1 MSKRK
6 LIRSD
11 CFPYHVTARGNNR
24 EPFPLAL
31 GYVWKIATE
40 ELAIACDFY
49 GAEVQAFVLMPNH
62 FHLLITTPEVDLGKV
77 MQAFMS
83 SITRRVNHLSG
94 RTGRIFGAPYRPS
107 LITSSNYYA
116 HALKY
121 VYRNPVKARLCE
133 QIEEYEFSTGGRLF
147 GLGHLP
153 IPICLT
159 RVGFESRLPD
169 LDHSRAWLEWL
180 NQPFSKEIE
189 LLIQKSLNKKIVR
202 ELINPITRR
211 PYVKLKQRV

>member
-24 EPFPLAL
+24 ERFPLTL
-31 GYVWKIATE
+31 DSVWKIATE
-40 ELAIACDFY
+40 ELAITSDLY

-62 FHLLITTPEVDLGKV
+62 FHLLITTPDVDLGKI
-77 MQAFMS
+77 MQIFMS
-83 SITRRVNHLSG
+83 NFTRRVNILSG

-107 LITSSNYYA
+107 LITSGNYYG

-147 GLGHLP
+147 GQGHLP
-153 IPICLT
+153 IPMHLT
-159 RVGFESRLPD
+159 RVGFELALPD
-169 LDHSRAWLEWL
+169 LNHSGPWLEWL
-180 NQPFSKEIE
+180 NHPFSRETE
-189 LLIQKSLNKKIVR
+189 LLIEKSLNKKIVR
-202 ELINPITRR
+202 ELIHPITRR
-211 PYVKLKQRV
+211 PYLKLKQRV